1 MHLNPFTLAFS
12 GGDGLL
18 ENEFLDDH
26 YLSSLKEIRASVVLG
41 AVIIALFAVVDS
53 YLAPAEKFTMWTIRF
68 AVLIPMATLLLLLS
82 YWKGIRRYFHLAQVA
97 VLVITGAG
105 CIAMILR
112 AAPEARAVYSSG
124 LILIVI
130 FGCTVLRLRFIW
142 GTGAAWTI
150 VMMYELSAAGSP
162 DGQGIVQLGNAFIFG
177 AVAVIGM
184 IASYSIERDAR
195 KGFFLRKQLE
205 KGREDVRR
213 TNDELETRVRER
225 TEVLEHVNA
234 ELTEEIAGRHKA
246 EEALQN
252 TVLEKEM
259 LLKELQHRVKNN
271 LAIISSLLGLEMRK
285 ITDEKA
291 RQVFREA
298 QTRIYSMSTLYDQL
312 FSSGDP
318 GSIDLRGYLDK
329 LAATVF
335 RTYIVG
341 SDRLSLSTEL
351 ARVYLEVK
359 RAVPLGLI
367 VNELL
372 TNAVKYAF
380 PGERAGE
387 IRVELLE
394 EDGRI
399 TLAIADNGV
408 GLPPGFDMNAPGSMG
423 LPLVKML
430 CEQIGGEMTLSGTP
444 GNRVSVTFT
453 R

>member
-150 VMMYELSAAGSP
+150 VMMYELSA
-162 DGQGIVQLGNAFIFG
+162 

-351 ARVYLEVK
+351 ARVSLDVK